1 MVATLKDLLLS
12 IINATLILVAVCLFL
27 GVKITSNVVE
37 ITETIEAKI
46 ATIAPVGKRIEGLK
60 QDIETLRGSVQ
71 QLRAQPVA
79 TLSGEKLDEII
90 ILLEQL
96 DSRAANAE
104 QALASLS
111 EMPQEVA
118 VAAVDAA
125 FDQLSDRV
133 GAAVQ
138 SLVASDNTN
147 DHSN

>member
-1 MVATLKDLLLS
+1 MVATLKDLLLAM
-12 IINATLILVAVCLFL
+12 INATLILVAVCLFL

-37 ITETIEAKI
+37 ITETIETKI
-46 ATIAPVGKRIEGLK
+46 ATIAPVGKRIEALK
-60 QDIETLRGSVQ
+60 HDVETLRGSVQ
-71 QLRAQPVA
+71 QLRARPVD

-90 ILLEQL
+90 IMLEQL
-96 DSRAANAE
+96 DARAANAE
-104 QALASLS
+104 QALVSLS

-138 SLVASDNTN
+138 PLVASDDGN
-147 DHSN
+147 DQSN